1 MAKIVVTG
9 GAGYVGSH
17 ACKRLAA
24 DGHQILVI
32 DNLVHGHAEF
42 VKWGDLEKVDLL
54 NLEALTDALTQF
66 EPESVLHFAAYAYV
80 GESVR
85 EPVKYYENNVLG
97 TLNLLKAMKATKC
110 QQLVFSSTCATYGE
124 PKLIPIT
131 ESTPQHPINPY
142 GQTKLMVEQIL
153 RDAHTAYGLE
163 SVSLRYF
170 NAAGADPEGEIGED
184 HHPETHLI
192 PLALQAASGKRS
204 ELEVFGTDY
213 ETPDGSCIRDYIH
226 VNDLAD
232 AHVLALK
239 YMKKKPGAHA
249 FNLGAEQ
256 GTSVLQIIST
266 VESVTGKKIKTKHSP
281 RRAGDPPILI
291 ANASL
296 AKKELGWKPKRSEI
310 DSIIQDAWIWQQKL

>member
-1 MAKIVVTG
+1 MAKIIVTG

-17 ACKRLAA
+17 AVKRLAH
-24 DGHQILVI
+24 DGHEILVI
-32 DNLVHGHAEF
+32 DNLVHGHAEA
-42 VKWGDLEKVDLL
+42 VKWGDLEKIDLL
-54 NLEALTDALTQF
+54 NLEALTDALNQF

-97 TLNLLKAMKATKC
+97 TLNLLKAMKSAKC
-110 QQLVFSSTCATYGE
+110 SKLVFSSTCATYGE
-124 PKLIPIT
+124 PKIIPIT

-170 NAAGADPEGEIGED
+170 NAAGADPEGEIGEN

-192 PLALQAASGKRS
+192 PLTLQTALGKRA
-204 ELEVFGTDY
+204 EIEVLGTDY
-213 ETPDGSCIRDYIH
+213 PTADGSCIRDYIH
-226 VNDLAD
+226 VMDLAE

-239 YMKKKPGAHA
+239 YLEKKPGVHA
-249 FNLGAEQ
+249 FNLGTET
-256 GTSVLQIIST
+256 GTSVLEIIKAAEKVS
-266 VESVTGKKIKTKHSP
+266 GKKLKVKHSP
-281 RRAGDPPILI
+281 RRAGDPPVLV
-291 ANASL
+291 ADASL
-296 AKKELGWKPKRSEI
+296 AKRELGWKLQHSSI
-310 DSIIQDAWIWQQKL
+310 DHIIRDAWKWIQKL